1 MRVGIFTAGW
11 WNQRPQCDLTQ
22 GFETKTSLAIAARI
36 MQGCGFGLSGS
47 SMAKTAGGLSP
58 GRKAMKR
65 FFDFFWPAVGVLAVA
80 VSLWL
85 LRREFEGEAV
95 GPEVWEHFKSIPQG
109 HTFLAILSTLVAYA
123 ALAWYD
129 RIALLHLRVKHISW
143 IFISLCSFTT
153 YALAHNIGAT
163 VFSGGMVRYRA
174 YHTKGLSAAQVAL
187 LVAVC
192 SLTFALGT
200 VLLGGIISVLEPE
213 QLSRFRGLLP
223 EKLRFLT
230 DRRAAQL
237 VGVVLLSGVAIYVI
251 GSIFKFKP
259 MIIKGFRLEYPAFG
273 IVLRQLVAAPLEL
286 LGAAGII
293 YFALPDAGNP
303 GYFAVLA
310 VFIFSFSA
318 ALWSNAPGGLGVFE
332 WFFIT
337 AMPEMPNTQVLAALL
352 AFRFSYLIV
361 PFFLSIFVVI
371 AFERNRLKETLHH
384 EERRSSPGLKEAADQ
399 KQPSIL

>member
-1 MRVGIFTAGW
+1 
-11 WNQRPQCDLTQ
+11 
-22 GFETKTSLAIAARI
+22 
-36 MQGCGFGLSGS
+36 
-47 SMAKTAGGLSP
+47 
-58 GRKAMKR
+58 MKR
-65 FFDFFWPAVGVLAVA
+65 ILDFFWPLLGFATVA

-85 LRREFEGEAV
+85 LHREFEGEAV
-95 GPEVWEHFKSIPQG
+95 GPEVWEHFKSISLG
-109 HTFLAILSTLVAYA
+109 HSLLAILSTLVAYA

-129 RIALLHLRVKHISW
+129 RIALLHLGVKHISW
-143 IFISLCSFTT
+143 VFISLCSFTT

-174 YHTKGLSAAQVAL
+174 YHSKGLSAAQVAL
-187 LVAVC
+187 LVAIC

-200 VLLGGIISVLEPE
+200 VLLGGIISVLEPD
-213 QLSRFRGLLP
+213 QLSRFRGMLP
-223 EKLRFLT
+223 EKFRFLT
-230 DRRAAQL
+230 DRTTAKL
-237 VGVVLLSGVAIYVI
+237 VGAVLLSGIAIYVV

-259 MIIKGFRLEYPAFG
+259 LIIKGFRLEYPAFG

-293 YFALPDAGNP
+293 YFALPEVGNP

-332 WFFIT
+332 WFFIS

-352 AFRFSYLIV
+352 AFRVSYLLI

-371 AFERNRLKETLHH
+371 AFEKNRLKETLHH
-384 EERRSSPGLKEAADQ
+384 GEAHPAPGVQPNADRKHQ
-399 KQPSIL
+399 SVR

>member
-1 MRVGIFTAGW
+1 
-11 WNQRPQCDLTQ
+11 
-22 GFETKTSLAIAARI
+22 
-36 MQGCGFGLSGS
+36 
-47 SMAKTAGGLSP
+47 
-58 GRKAMKR
+58 MKR
-65 FFDFFWPAVGVLAVA
+65 ILDFFWPLLGFAAVA

-85 LRREFEGEAV
+85 LHREFEGEAV
-95 GPEVWEHFKSIPQG
+95 GPEVWEHFKSISLG
-109 HTFLAILSTLVAYA
+109 HSLLAILSTLVAYA

-129 RIALLHLRVKHISW
+129 RIALLHLGVKHISW
-143 IFISLCSFTT
+143 VFISLCSFTT

-174 YHTKGLSAAQVAL
+174 YHSKGLSAAQVAL
-187 LVAVC
+187 LVAIC

-200 VLLGGIISVLEPE
+200 VLLGGIISVLEPD
-213 QLSRFRGLLP
+213 QLSRFRGMLP
-223 EKLRFLT
+223 EKFRFLT
-230 DRRAAQL
+230 DRTTAKL
-237 VGVVLLSGVAIYVI
+237 VGAVLLSGVAIYVV

-259 MIIKGFRLEYPAFG
+259 LIIKGFRLEYPAFG

-293 YFALPDAGNP
+293 YFALPEVGNP

-332 WFFIT
+332 WFFIS

-352 AFRFSYLIV
+352 AFRVSYLLI

-371 AFERNRLKETLHH
+371 AFEKNRLKETLHH
-384 EERRSSPGLKEAADQ
+384 GEAHPAPGVQPNADRKHQ
-399 KQPSIL
+399 SVN